1 MGLWKKQVLGACAC
15 EECYGWHSV
24 EMEEES
30 ASGPSDTRTLFA
42 LCNCEGCLWKSMTGK
57 GYPTS
62 VGLIEYLSEL

>member
-1 MGLWKKQVLGACAC
+1 VPLGTNTRDKTWGEAG
-15 EECYGWHSV
+15 YGWYSI
-24 EMEEES
+24 EMEEGR
-30 ASGPSDTRTLFA
+30 ASDPSDTRTHFA